1 MKQICSEWSQ
11 YYSISKPE
19 NNSMEFCCCR
29 KTSKKQD
36 SINGDY
42 AYLHIWNKLLKY
54 LKKTTTL
61 FCSAGN
67 KLP

>member
-1 MKQICSEWSQ
+1 MVTMHIYTYE
-11 YYSISKPE
+11 
-19 NNSMEFCCCR
+19 
-29 KTSKKQD
+29 
-36 SINGDY
+36 INF
-42 AYLHIWNKLLKY
+42 LNI